1 MSKRIKMPCGQNK
14 RSREDMRKI
23 VTHIDGGGRMTKK
36 EVDEVIMAAN
46 EVVKNIGSID
56 EIDEMIERIETY
68 SLIEG
73 ISFTTNIN
81 VWQAG
86 RTVAQERINLNS
98 FLSSDDQV
106 LIRKAIIVALKKKR
120 KELTS
125 DFKEVTGKF
134 EKLTKLAKEVLNE

>member
-1 MSKRIKMPCGQNK
+1 MM
-14 RSREDMRKI
+14 
-23 VTHIDGGGRMTKK
+23 KK
-36 EVDEVIMAAN
+36 EANEIIMAAT
-46 EVVKNIGSID
+46 EVVNNIRSID
-56 EIDEMIERIETY
+56 GIDEMIEKFESY

-86 RTVAQERINLNS
+86 RTVAQERLNLNS

-120 KELTS
+120 KE
-125 DFKEVTGKF
+125 
-134 EKLTKLAKEVLNE
+134 

>member
-1 MSKRIKMPCGQNK
+1 
-14 RSREDMRKI
+14 
-23 VTHIDGGGRMTKK
+23 
-36 EVDEVIMAAN
+36 MAAN
-46 EVVKNIGSID
+46 EVVKSIRSID
-56 EIDEMIERIETY
+56 EIDEMIEKLESY

-73 ISFTTNIN
+73 ISFTTDIN

-120 KELTS
+120 KEYTI
-125 DFKEVTGKF
+125 DFKETAGKF

>member
-1 MSKRIKMPCGQNK
+1 
-14 RSREDMRKI
+14 MRKI

-46 EVVKNIGSID
+46 EVVKSIRSID
-56 EIDEMIERIETY
+56 EIDEMIEKFESYLLT
-68 SLIEG
+68 EG
-73 ISFTTNIN
+73 ISFTTAIN
-81 VWQAG
+81 VLQAG
-86 RTVAQERINLNS
+86 RTDAKERINLNS

-125 DFKEVTGKF
+125 DFKEVAGKF
-134 EKLTKLAKEVLNE
+134 EKLTKLAKEALNE

>member
-1 MSKRIKMPCGQNK
+1 
-14 RSREDMRKI
+14 
-23 VTHIDGGGRMTKK
+23 MTKK

-46 EVVKNIGSID
+46 EVVKSIRSID

-86 RTVAQERINLNS
+86 ITVAKERINLNS

-125 DFKEVTGKF
+125 DFKEVAGKF
-134 EKLTKLAKEVLNE
+134 EKLTKLAKEALNE

>member
-1 MSKRIKMPCGQNK
+1 
-14 RSREDMRKI
+14 
-23 VTHIDGGGRMTKK
+23 MTKK

-46 EVVKNIGSID
+46 EVVKNIRSID